1 MTEMNIKQALA
12 LINEE
17 YGSDEG
23 LLILFRLS
31 SDVEEQKLESFIQ
44 ALKIIESHYQDEAL
58 IEKDLVYRLLSF
70 YTTLNASA
78 RHWKVNRPKGLT
90 AQTVFKLN
98 MAILDIFNTN

>member
-1 MTEMNIKQALA
+1 MTDMNIKQALA

-17 YGSDEG
+17 YVSDEG
-23 LLILFRLS
+23 LLMLFRLS
-31 SDVEEQKLESFIQ
+31 SDVEEQKLERFMQ
-44 ALKIIESHYQDEAL
+44 ALKIIESHYQDEVL

-90 AQTVFKLN
+90 AETVFDIN
-98 MAILDIFNTN
+98 AAILDIFATS